1 MKENETDQ
9 NLGYAGFFFK
19 KTLQPH
25 SLRNTHFKESN
36 EFKDKNI
43 VLFINQK
50 FKEIRKRIGC
60 DNIPKTVF
68 LQSIL
73 QTKSTKT
80 DINKILVQEKIAERE
95 EKYLKINKNLNKN
108 KEIMQKLRS
117 EPTMNSINKYILKK
131 LKDRKEQEYFV
142 FESQGLP
149 AKKNKKP
156 TEDDPEKKV
165 RAILHEKIS
174 ENKLKDSLSQFNK
187 LRLKTKFQRLKN
199 DKNFE
204 EIDFNK
210 KFMVINQIIENE
222 DDPVDNLYFMTEVC
236 QKNKIDLSQLMHIS
250 PDRLKQLEDPNEI
263 QKENEISKGSILS
276 NQSKMKKTNSS
287 PVKFHQRLSV
297 SEIEDIIQKEEDN
310 QVKNLIKIFKKTHE
324 DADEFKQKMTSVVA
338 NKKLNFQDQMFQKMD
353 DLHKD
358 EVLRLCNLIFY

>member
-1 MKENETDQ
+1 
-9 NLGYAGFFFK
+9 
-19 KTLQPH
+19 
-25 SLRNTHFKESN
+25 
-36 EFKDKNI
+36 
-43 VLFINQK
+43 
-50 FKEIRKRIGC
+50 
-60 DNIPKTVF
+60 
-68 LQSIL
+68 
-73 QTKSTKT
+73 
-80 DINKILVQEKIAERE
+80 
-95 EKYLKINKNLNKN
+95 
-108 KEIMQKLRS
+108 
-117 EPTMNSINKYILKK
+117 
-131 LKDRKEQEYFV
+131 
-142 FESQGLP
+142 
-149 AKKNKKP
+149 
-156 TEDDPEKKV
+156 
-165 RAILHEKIS
+165 
-174 ENKLKDSLSQFNK
+174 
-187 LRLKTKFQRLKN
+187 
-199 DKNFE
+199 
-204 EIDFNK
+204 
-210 KFMVINQIIENE
+210 MVINQIIENE